1 MSDAPSRQRL
11 VDLLEEFRRTLGIGR
26 EFPPD
31 YPPDQFI
38 PLSSL
43 GPDFLVMG
51 REIMIP
57 LRFIPSVSVDRVTA
71 KGILD
76 NLVSL
81 GFIADEHRLRR
92 ALDCFFAIKDRQFLV
107 PTPNDVEG
115 WKEVQRRDVQP
126 LQYRALV
133 LAARLAEVAD
143 VVEGSIP
150 STPVV
155 APSNPQAAGG
165 AAGEGEKPASN
176 VPNVE
181 AAAVIPAPLSSNDQS
196 THDAIRAYSRE
207 KIREDEACQRNRE
220 ATQARQRADERLKE
234 AWAFLKKTIE
244 VWVRSCSDCCAARF
258 CRSDVPVGR
267 RGAATEARVQRGS
280 CLRKKPEAIRG
291 GTGRAEIQPVQQRY
305 WSLLRRLRPAQVR
318 DSGGV

>member
-11 VDLLEEFRRTLGIGR
+11 VDLLEEFRRTLGIGW

-126 LQYRALV
+126 LQYRASV

-244 VWVRSCSDCCAARF
+244 VWVRSPSDCARLGFAGAMCRLAAEVRQQKLASNVDLAYERNRKQF
-258 CRSDVPVGR
+258 EGEQAGRKFNRCSSDIGVCYV
-267 RGAATEARVQRGS
+267 V
-280 CLRKKPEAIRG
+280 CD
-291 GTGRAEIQPVQQRY
+291 
-305 WSLLRRLRPAQVR
+305 LLRCR